1 MFKLILRLFCL
12 LSSLLLLND
21 RECVFWLVRL
31 SLTKTLCSLILSL
44 VLLLLVV
51 HRIYSLGRAIIS
63 NRLLPR
69 VDPSDA

>member
-1 MFKLILRLFCL
+1 MFKLILRLLCL

-63 NRLLPR
+63 NRLLPG

>member
-1 MFKLILRLFCL
+1 MLKLILRLLCL

-63 NRLLPR
+63 NRLLPG

>member
-63 NRLLPR
+63 NRLLPG